1 MLGVPGVISPASA
14 TCRQGRALSKTSAAS
29 SGVLTGSTGP
39 SQTARRDAA
48 SPTAKKGDRPR
59 ASRMTQLLATLSGQM
74 PAGSHSDTDKGGIS
88 AGSAERK
95 SGWYGKGV
103 VGSVHLG
110 GRRILTKKNHPEDK
124 NKK

>member
-29 SGVLTGSTGP
+29 SGVLTDSTGP

-59 ASRMTQLLATLSGQM
+59 ASRMTQLLATISGPM
-74 PAGSHSDTDKGGIS
+74 PAGSPSDTAKGGIS
-88 AGSAERK
+88 AGSVIVDNGIAAK
-95 SGWYGKGV
+95 IAQIDAGALV
-103 VGSVHLG
+103 DQI
-110 GRRILTKKNHPEDK
+110 GREHV
-124 NKK
+124 

>member
-29 SGVLTGSTGP
+29 SGVLTGPTEP

-59 ASRMTQLLATLSGQM
+59 ASRMTHLLAPISGPM
-74 PAGSHSDTDKGGIS
+74 PAGSPSDTANGGIP
-88 AGSAERK
+88 AGHGNVDNRIDEIGRQSGRERV
-95 SGWYGKGV
+95 GQYGY
-103 VGSVHLG
+103 
-110 GRRILTKKNHPEDK
+110 
-124 NKK
+124 